1 MRAARQGFFQS
12 LSATLFR
19 RSEGAPDYYFVGGFF
34 VLLIFGLIMLSS
46 ASSVMSFQNF
56 KTSYFYITHQLLN
69 GFLPGLLALWIAS
82 RVDYHVLKKFAFP
95 LLLISIVLLILVFV
109 PGIGFGYAGAHRWI
123 HVGSFIFQPSE
134 LVKLTF
140 LIYIAAWLSNKGE
153 KMIQHFSY
161 GFMPFMVLLGS
172 IGLLIMAQPDMGTMG
187 VIVMIAFS
195 MYFVGG
201 ASMKHVAMA
210 GLAGIGAFAVLV
222 NVASYRLQ
230 RFMTFLHPELDPLG
244 VGYHIN
250 QALLAVGSGGIF
262 GRGFGHSRQKFA
274 YLPEAMTDS
283 IFAVIA
289 EELGLLF
296 CVLFIVLIVFL
307 AMRGFKI
314 ARRAP
319 DSFGMLMAV
328 GIVSWFTFQAFIN
341 IGAMLSLLPLTG
353 IPLPFVSYGGT
364 ALLVAMT
371 AVGILINISRQRA
384 DTKRFA

>member
-1 MRAARQGFFQS
+1 
-12 LSATLFR
+12 
-19 RSEGAPDYYFVGGFF
+19 
-34 VLLIFGLIMLSS
+34 
-46 ASSVMSFQNF
+46 
-56 KTSYFYITHQLLN
+56 
-69 GFLPGLLALWIAS
+69 
-82 RVDYHVLKKFAFP
+82 
-95 LLLISIVLLILVFV
+95 
-109 PGIGFGYAGAHRWI
+109 
-123 HVGSFIFQPSE
+123 
-134 LVKLTF
+134 
-140 LIYIAAWLSNKGE
+140 
-153 KMIQHFSY
+153 
-161 GFMPFMVLLGS
+161 
-172 IGLLIMAQPDMGTMG
+172 
-187 VIVMIAFS
+187 
-195 MYFVGG
+195 
-201 ASMKHVAMA
+201 MKHVAMA